1 MNVIETIAPISIEN
15 LKKYFTDK
23 SIVYVIDY
31 ENSTLKGAKL
41 LTYLSNLD
49 LPADIKLSNTE
60 SDWDLLRDYLHSPM
74 ITNLISIERKVI
86 EILMEYK
93 GFIDAGNKEFIEHNK
108 EILNKWSSKLD
119 SLTIYNMYMVNS
131 QEFKDFALS
140 HTEDSTDELVGV
152 NFVSLLKHPQFYS
165 FYSKIEKEKVK
176 FYSKY
181 FNDYMF
187 KGKSLFSYWANE
199 NNPLFLLTY
208 GLSEGIVTG
217 QDYVRAKE
225 ETIKGLTNVAPI
237 Q

>member
-1 MNVIETIAPISIEN
+1 MNIIETTAPISIEN

-23 SIVYVIDY
+23 SIVYLIDY
-31 ENSTLKGAKL
+31 ENSSLKGAKL

-49 LPADIKLSNTE
+49 LPCDIKLSNTKV
-60 SDWDLLRDYLHSPM
+60 DWDLLTDYLHSPM
-74 ITNLISIERKVI
+74 ITNLISIEQKII

-93 GFIDAGNKEFIEHNK
+93 GFINADNKEFIKQNEK
-108 EILNKWSSKLD
+108 ILNKWVSKLD
-119 SLTIYNMYMVNS
+119 SLTVYNMYMVNS
-131 QEFKDFALS
+131 QQFKDFALS
-140 HTEDSTDELVGV
+140 HTEDSSDELTGV
-152 NFVSLLKHPQFYS
+152 NFISLLKHRHFYS
-165 FYSKIEKEKVK
+165 FYSKIKKENLK

-187 KGKSLFSYWANE
+187 KGKSLFSFWANE

-217 QDYVRAKE
+217 QDYVKAKE
-225 ETIKGLTNVAPI
+225 ETIKGLTNASPI